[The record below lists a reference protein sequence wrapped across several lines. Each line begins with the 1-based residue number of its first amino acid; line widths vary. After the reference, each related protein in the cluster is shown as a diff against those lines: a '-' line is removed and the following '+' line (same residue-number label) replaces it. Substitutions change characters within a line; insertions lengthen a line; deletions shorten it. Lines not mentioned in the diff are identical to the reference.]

1 MKLKNLFILT
11 ISLLLLFGTTTL
23 AANKYI
29 SLTLTY
35 DYQKHNYNAEEV
47 FVAVDNVKLTNL
59 SMPPI
64 ILNNYTL
71 VPARE
76 VFENLGATVEWKK
89 DIEQV
94 YITYNNTLII
104 IPIDSTKAYV
114 NGQPQTMD
122 TAAKIINNKTMI
134 PLRFVS
140 TALGF
145 EIEWNDKTR
154 IANIITNTETT
165 TITTTETT
173 TKYTVTEITTETT
186 TYQEV
191 QTTFVQNEN
200 IYYENDKLYIKN
212 NGNIQLSDI
221 TEYDNYN
228 DKNYIVEINKNLSN
242 YIDNITF
249 NSNSD
254 KIKSCIVTVG
264 TEKTTISFNE
274 NKIIAVNL
282 IENNNYIC
290 IETVLPKEKYNKII
304 VLDAGHG
311 GEMPGAIGNDLIEKD
326 LTLKIAL
333 SAQEKFNNDSSIKCY
348 MTRTTDVNPSFD
360 DRTSLANEVGDMF
373 ISVHINSANSSD
385 AHGTETYCQ
394 YANDLGNGLTSYR
407 VAEEM
412 LNQLLNK
419 LGTTNRN
426 VKAGDLKV
434 LRDSKIPSS
443 LIEVGFIS
451 NADDAKLIN
460 NNIDEIGQAIYDGV
474 INLFNEYPAVR

>member
-11 ISLLLLFGTTTL
+11 ISLLFLFGTTTL

-35 DYQKHNYNAEEV
+35 DYQNHNYNAEEV

-145 EIEWNDKTR
+145 EIKWNDKTR
-154 IANIITNTETT
+154 IANIITKAETT

-186 TYQEV
+186 TYQAV

-228 DKNYIVEINKNLSN
+228 DKNYTIEINRNLSN
-242 YIDNITF
+242 YINNITF
-249 NSNSD
+249 NPNSD
-254 KIKSCIVTVG
+254 KIKSCTVTVG
-264 TEKTTISFNE
+264 TDKTTISFNE

-333 SAQEKFNNDSSIKCY
+333 SAQEKFDNNSSIKCY

-373 ISVHINSANSSD
+373 VSVHINSANSPD
-385 AHGTETYCQ
+385 AHGTETFCQ

-419 LGTTNRN
+419 LGTNNRN

-434 LRDSKIPSS
+434 LRDSKIPAS

-451 NADDAKLIN
+451 NADDAKLMSN
-460 NNIDEIGQAIYDGV
+460 SIDEIGQAIYDGV
-474 INLFNEYPAVR
+474 INLFDKYPAVR

>member
-1 MKLKNLFILT
+1 MKLKNIFILT
-11 ISLLLLFGTTTL
+11 ISLLFLFGTTTL

-35 DYQKHNYNAEEV
+35 DYQNHNYNAEEV
-47 FVAVDNVKLTNL
+47 FVSVDNVKLTNL

-114 NGQPQTMD
+114 NGQSQTMD

-228 DKNYIVEINKNLSN
+228 DKNYTIEINRNLSN
-242 YIDNITF
+242 YINNVTF
-249 NSNSD
+249 SPNSD
-254 KIKSCIVTVG
+254 KIKSCIVTVD
-264 TEKTTISFNE
+264 TDKTTISFNE
-274 NKIIAVNL
+274 NQIIAVNL

-333 SAQEKFNNDSSIKCY
+333 SAQEKFNNDNTIKCY

-434 LRDSKIPSS
+434 LRDSKIPAS

-451 NADDAKLIN
+451 NADDAKLMSN
-460 NNIDEIGQAIYDGV
+460 SIDEIGQAIYDGV
-474 INLFNEYPAVR
+474 INLFDKYPAVR